1 MKTSLNWMVIEQLL
15 IGWKRVLCWWSLNV
29 GTITHF
35 INVIYVKLDFDISNT
50 DNSNTMAISKWLA
63 SPKHLFFKCFTLDI
77 LNTWTTRSYQTVPGL
92 PSSSRKMKVDCIYC
106 MIFDLFPFSVRCR
119 ILTCPT
125 VLSTWLHG
133 LLLHS

>member
-1 MKTSLNWMVIEQLL
+1 MNGEQLL
-15 IGWKRVLCWWSLNV
+15 IGWKSVLCWWSLNV
-29 GTITHF
+29 STITHF

-50 DNSNTMAISKWLA
+50 DISNTMAISKWLA

-77 LNTWTTRSYQTVPGL
+77 LNTWTTRSYQTVPGTPIEFKKNEGWL
-92 PSSSRKMKVDCIYC
+92 YILYDIWSISIVP
-106 MIFDLFPFSVRCR
+106 CR